1 MGKDRLSLRHL
12 LKQKYRVAPLPL
24 VQDQLAEW
32 FDEGFGQ
39 KLYQQQKE
47 CCEQSLDHCFGYRL
61 AQLGVSPRHSLLQNL
76 QPSHKFILSR
86 AHDDA
91 SCQCEF
97 DALPLPSDTIDI
109 VLLHHV
115 LDFSSHPHR
124 ALIEAARLVKAG
136 GHIVI
141 IGFNPLSVFG
151 LYKWVGAVCSAK
163 AVWRHNSLRQGR
175 VVDWLQ
181 LLGFQVN
188 YQPLACDKKS
198 GAQFAQWQK
207 KLSGQDLSRGA
218 FYMIVAQ
225 KMVTP
230 LRPIK
235 ARYWRPL
242 KVGSMVGLKP
252 VQTGDRRCNKK
263 EDKT

>member
-12 LKQKYRVAPLPL
+12 LKRKYRVAPLPL

-47 CCEQSLDHCFGYRL
+47 CCEQGLNHYFGYRL

-86 AHDDA
+86 AQQGA

-141 IGFNPLSVFG
+141 IGFDPLSCFG
-151 LYKWVGAVCSAK
+151 LYKWLGAVYSDK
-163 AVWRHNSLRQGR
+163 AVWRHNSLRQSR

-181 LLGFQVN
+181 LLGFQVSH
-188 YQPLACDKKS
+188 QALTGDEKEGAPLARWLQRFSRD
-198 GAQFAQWQK
+198 G
-207 KLSGQDLSRGA
+207 LSRGA

-230 LRPIK
+230 LSPIK
-235 ARYWRPL
+235 PRYWSSL
-242 KVGSMVGLKP
+242 NAGSLVGLKQAQ
-252 VQTGDRRCNKK
+252 VKK
-263 EDKT
+263 CCRSKKGVTE

>member
-12 LKQKYRVAPLPL
+12 LKRKYRVAPLPL

-47 CCEQSLDHCFGYRL
+47 CCEQSLDHYFGYRL

-136 GHIVI
+136 GHIAI
-141 IGFNPLSVFG
+141 IGFNPLSAFG
-151 LYKWVGAVCSAK
+151 LYKWLGAVFSAK
-163 AVWRHNSLRQGR
+163 AVWRHNSLRRGR

-181 LLGFQVN
+181 LLGFQVS
-188 YQPLACDKKS
+188 YQPLACDNKAS
-198 GAQFAQWQK
+198 AQFAQWQK

-235 ARYWRPL
+235 PRYWSPL
-242 KVGSMVGLKP
+242 KVGSLAGLKQ
-252 VQTGDRRCNKK
+252 VQAEDSRCNKK

>member
-1 MGKDRLSLRHL
+1 MGKDRSSLRYL
-12 LKQKYRVAPLPL
+12 LKRKYRVAHLPL
-24 VQDQLAEW
+24 VQDDLAAW

-39 KLYQQQKE
+39 KLYECQQR
-47 CCEQSLDHCFGYRL
+47 CCQQGLRQIFGYRL
-61 AQLGVSPRHSLLQNL
+61 AQVGISPRHSLLEDL

-124 ALIEAARLVKAG
+124 ALIEAARLVTAG

-141 IGFNPLSVFG
+141 IGFNPFSLFGFCKWPAVFWPG
-151 LYKWVGAVCSAK
+151 K
-163 AVWRHNSLRQGR
+163 AIWRHNSLRKGR
-175 VVDWLQ
+175 VIDWLQ
-181 LLGFQVN
+181 LLGFQVSYGSLDCGKTKGGEYN
-188 YQPLACDKKS
+188 RRENRLMTRY
-198 GAQFAQWQK
+198 
-207 KLSGQDLSRGA
+207 LSQSA

-230 LRPIK
+230 LKPIK
-235 ARYWRPL
+235 PRHWSPL
-242 KVGSMVGLKP
+242 KAGSLVGLKQ
-252 VQTGDRRCNKK
+252 VQVEKK
-263 EDKT
+263 CLQKKTLEQ

>member
-1 MGKDRLSLRHL
+1 MGKDRLSLRHV
-12 LKQKYRVAPLPL
+12 LKRKYRVVSLPL

-39 KLYQQQKE
+39 KLYQHQKG

-61 AQLGVSPRHSLLQNL
+61 AQLAVSPRHSLLQNL
-76 QPSHKFILSR
+76 QPSHKFVLSR
-86 AHDDA
+86 ALDDT

-97 DALPLPSDTIDI
+97 EALPLPSGTIDI

-115 LDFSSHPHR
+115 LDFSSHPHS

-136 GHIVI
+136 GYIVI

-151 LYKWVGAVCSAK
+151 LYKWLGAVCSTK
-163 AVWRHNSLRQGR
+163 AVWRHNSLRRGR

-181 LLGFQVN
+181 LLGFQVS
-188 YQPLACDKKS
+188 YPSMAFDKKA
-198 GAQFAQWQK
+198 GVQFSRWRQ
-207 KLSGQDLSRGA
+207 KLSGQDFNRNA
-218 FYMIVAQ
+218 YYMIVAQ

-235 ARYWRPL
+235 AQSWSPL
-242 KVGSMVGLKP
+242 KVGSLAGLKP
-252 VQTGDRRCNKK
+252 ARAGGRRCNKQ
-263 EDKT
+263 EEKT

>member
-1 MGKDRLSLRHL
+1 LGKDRLSLRYL
-12 LKQKYRVAPLPL
+12 LKRKYRVVPLPR
-24 VQDQLAEW
+24 VQEQIAEW

-39 KLYQQQKE
+39 QLYQRQKE
-47 CCEQSLDHCFGYRL
+47 CCEQSLKQDFGYRL
-61 AQLGVSPRHSLLQNL
+61 AQLGVSPRHRLFENL
-76 QPSHKFILSR
+76 QPSHKFFLSR
-86 AHDDA
+86 AHSGA

-115 LDFSSHPHR
+115 LDFSKHPHR
-124 ALIEAARLVKAG
+124 DLIEAARLVTAG

-141 IGFNPLSVFG
+141 IGFNPLSLFG
-151 LYKWVGAVCSAK
+151 LYKWFGAVFSSK

-181 LLGFQVN
+181 LLGFQIS
-188 YQPLACDKKS
+188 YRPLECDDKPASTLKHLK
-198 GAQFAQWQK
+198 GI
-207 KLSGQDLSRGA
+207 LSGQNVSRSA
-218 FYMIVAQ
+218 FYLIVAQ

-235 ARYWRPL
+235 SRYWSPL
-242 KVGSMVGLKP
+242 KARSLVGLKQVP
-252 VQTGDRRCNKK
+252 AEKSCRSTKEIKK
-263 EDKT
+263 

>member
-1 MGKDRLSLRHL
+1 MGKDRLSLQSL
-12 LKQKYRVAPLPL
+12 LKRQYRVAPLPL
-24 VQDQLAEW
+24 VQDELAAW

-39 KLYQQQKE
+39 KLYRWQKTCCQQNLSQ
-47 CCEQSLDHCFGYRL
+47 LFGYRL
-61 AQLGVSPRHSLLQNL
+61 AQIGISPRHSLLENL

-86 AHDDA
+86 AHGDA

-115 LDFSSHPHR
+115 LDFSDDPHR
-124 ALIEAARLVKAG
+124 ALIEAARLVTAG

-141 IGFNPLSVFG
+141 IGFNPLSLFG
-151 LYKWVGAVCSAK
+151 LYKWPGVVWPGK
-163 AVWRHNSLRQGR
+163 AIWRHNSLRKGR
-175 VVDWLQ
+175 VIDWLQ

-188 YQPLACDKKS
+188 FRPLAGDKTK
-198 GAQFAQWQK
+198 GDQLHQWK
-207 KLSGQDLSRGA
+207 RALSGQDLSRGA

-230 LRPIK
+230 LKPIK
-235 ARYWRPL
+235 SRYWSPL
-242 KVGSMVGLKP
+242 KAGSLVGLKQ
-252 VQTGDRRCNKK
+252 VQADNRSPSKK
-263 EDKT
+263 EV

>member
-12 LKQKYRVAPLPL
+12 LKRKYRVAPLPL
-24 VQDQLAEW
+24 VQEQLAEW
-32 FDEGFGQ
+32 FEEGFGQ
-39 KLYQQQKE
+39 QLYQRQKE
-47 CCEQSLDHCFGYRL
+47 CCEQSLEQDFGYRL
-61 AQLGVSPRHSLLQNL
+61 AQLGVSPRHRLFENL
-76 QPSHKFILSR
+76 QPSHKFLLSR
-86 AHDDA
+86 AHGEA

-115 LDFSSHPHR
+115 LDFSKHPHR
-124 ALIEAARLVKAG
+124 DLIEAARLVTAG

-141 IGFNPLSVFG
+141 IGFNPLSLFG
-151 LYKWVGAVCSAK
+151 LYKWFGAVFSSK

-181 LLGFQVN
+181 LLGFQIS
-188 YQPLACDKKS
+188 YRPLDCDAKKGS
-198 GAQFAQWQK
+198 ALKRLQMI
-207 KLSGQDLSRGA
+207 LSGQNVSRGA
-218 FYMIVAQ
+218 FYIIVAQ

-235 ARYWRPL
+235 SRYWSPL
-242 KVGSMVGLKP
+242 KAGSLVGLKQVP
-252 VQTGDRRCNKK
+252 AESSCGSTKDFKK
-263 EDKT
+263 

>member
-1 MGKDRLSLRHL
+1 MGKDRLSLRYS
-12 LKQKYRVAPLPL
+12 LKRKYRVVPLPL

-39 KLYQQQKE
+39 KLYQQQQK
-47 CCEQSLDHCFGYRL
+47 CCEQNLDHYFGYRL
-61 AQLGVSPRHSLLQNL
+61 AQLAVSPRHSLLRNL

-124 ALIEAARLVKAG
+124 SLIEAARLVKAG

-151 LYKWVGAVCSAK
+151 FYKWLGAVFSAK

-181 LLGFQVN
+181 LLGFQMS
-188 YQPLACDKKS
+188 YQPLACDKKTS
-198 GAQFAQWQK
+198 TQCSQWLQK
-207 KLSGQDLSRGA
+207 LYGQDLSRGA

-235 ARYWRPL
+235 PRYWVPL
-242 KVGSMVGLKP
+242 KVGSLAGLK
-252 VQTGDRRCNKK
+252 QAQAGDRRCNKK
-263 EDKT
+263 QDQA

>member
-12 LKQKYRVAPLPL
+12 LKRKYRVAPLPL
-24 VQDQLAEW
+24 VQARLAEW
-32 FDEGFGQ
+32 FDGGFGEQ
-39 KLYQQQKE
+39 LYQRQKE
-47 CCEQSLDHCFGYRL
+47 CCEQSLKHDFGYRL
-61 AQLGVSPRHSLLQNL
+61 AQLGVSPRHRLFENL
-76 QPSHKFILSR
+76 KPSHKFVLSR
-86 AHDDA
+86 ARSGA

-115 LDFSSHPHR
+115 LDFSKHPHR
-124 ALIEAARLVKAG
+124 DLIEAARLVTAG

-141 IGFNPLSVFG
+141 IGFNPLSLFG
-151 LYKWVGAVCSAK
+151 LYKWFGAVFSSK

-181 LLGFQVN
+181 LLGFQIS
-188 YQPLACDKKS
+188 YRPLDSDAKEGSALKR
-198 GAQFAQWQK
+198 WQMIS
-207 KLSGQDLSRGA
+207 SGQSLSRGA

-235 ARYWRPL
+235 SRYWSPL
-242 KVGSMVGLKP
+242 KAGSLVGLKQVP
-252 VQTGDRRCNKK
+252 AKNSRRSTKEIKK
-263 EDKT
+263 